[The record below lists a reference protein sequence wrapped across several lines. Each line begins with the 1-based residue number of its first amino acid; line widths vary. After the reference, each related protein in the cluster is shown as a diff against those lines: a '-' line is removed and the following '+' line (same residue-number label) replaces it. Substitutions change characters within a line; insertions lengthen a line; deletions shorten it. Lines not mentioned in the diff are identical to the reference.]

1 MELVGEEKKLKRLQE
16 NVSFLHVYP
25 SIFTYFKFVKVNNN
39 TSSTEQPNKKLRS
52 SNDNTPTIPVQE
64 NVPTPPPSVVTP
76 VATPVE

>member
-1 MELVGEEKKLKRLQE
+1 SKLPVELVGEEKKLKRLQE
-16 NVSFLHVYP
+16 N
-25 SIFTYFKFVKVNNN
+25 VNNN

-76 VATPVE
+76 VATPKK